1 MKIDL
6 IAGARPNFMK
16 IAPIIDAIKKAQK
29 DGEDINFRLIH
40 TGQHY
45 DKNMSD
51 SFFEQLGI
59 PQPDINLGA
68 GGGTQAE
75 QTAAIMIG
83 YEKLLLERKSDL
95 CLVVG
100 DVTST
105 MACSI
110 VAQKLHVPVA
120 HVEAGIRSGDW
131 TMPEEINRLVTDS
144 ITNYFFTT
152 TLEAGQNLIESGI
165 NKNKIHWVGNTMID
179 TLLKHRPRF
188 KKPTIWDELNLVKD
202 EYLIMTLHRPGNVDE
217 EGKLKLL
224 INEIIAHSNNL
235 PLVFPVH
242 PRTAKILQS
251 IGINHNRL
259 YTIEPLGYL
268 EFNYLVENAK
278 AVITDSG
285 GITEETTVMG
295 IPCMTLR
302 NNTERPET
310 VRIGTNELIGTD
322 PKAIKPAMEKLFAG
336 TWKKGTI
343 PEMWDGKTAE
353 RIVSILTKIETF
365 V

>member
-1 MKIDL
+1 
-6 IAGARPNFMK
+6 MK
-16 IAPIIDAIKKAQK
+16 IAPIIEAINKAQNA
-29 DGEDINFRLIH
+29 GEKISFRLIH

-59 PQPDINLGA
+59 PQPDVNLGA
-68 GGGTQAE
+68 GGGSQAE
-75 QTAAIMIG
+75 QTASIMVG
-83 YEKLLLERKSDL
+83 YEKLLLTDRSDL

-120 HVEAGIRSGDW
+120 HVEAGIRSNDW

-152 TLEAGQNLIESGI
+152 TLEAGQNLAKSGV

-188 KKPTIWDELNLVKD
+188 KKPTIWDELNLFKD
-202 EYLIMTLHRPGNVDE
+202 GYLVMTLHRPANVDE
-217 EGKLKLL
+217 EGKLKVL
-224 INEIIAHSNNL
+224 IDEIIAHSNNL

-259 YTIEPLGYL
+259 HTIEPLGYL

-322 PKAIKPAMEKLFAG
+322 PKAIKPAMDKLFAG
-336 TWKKGTI
+336 NWKNGTI

-353 RIVSILTKIETF
+353 RIVSILTKIQTIA
-365 V
+365 